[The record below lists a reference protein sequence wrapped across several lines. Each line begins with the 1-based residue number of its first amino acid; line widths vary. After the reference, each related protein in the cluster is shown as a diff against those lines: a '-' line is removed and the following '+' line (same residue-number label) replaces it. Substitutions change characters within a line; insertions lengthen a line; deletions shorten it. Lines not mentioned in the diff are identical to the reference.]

1 MPAATAMMKMRI
13 LLDASAGTECPAVF
27 SGATSRVTV
36 STAMVGAFVPW
47 RFKNSL
53 AASASAKT
61 EVLKISSMA
70 ALADESVV
78 TMVISTRV
86 DAA

>member
-1 MPAATAMMKMRI
+1 MMKMRI
-13 LLDASAGTECPAVF
+13 LLDASAGTESPAVF
-27 SGATSRVTV
+27 SEVISGATSRVTV
-36 STAMVGAFVPW
+36 STAMVGAFVTW

-61 EVLKISSMA
+61 EVLKISSTA
-70 ALADESVV
+70 ALEDKSVV

>member
-1 MPAATAMMKMRI
+1 MMKMRI
-13 LLDASAGTECPAVF
+13 LLDISAGTESPAVI
-27 SGATSRVTV
+27 SGATNRVTV
-36 STAMVGAFVPW
+36 STAMVGALVTW

-53 AASASAKT
+53 AASAAAKT
-61 EVLKISSMA
+61 EVLKVSSTA